1 MGGGERKTK
10 QRKHYHY
17 TTTATTFFSTAAW
30 SHNTT
35 TNALP
40 SRHHKPLPGQ
50 LSPALLLSSSSSS
63 ASPFPLFCKITVKSE
78 LIQSSLFT
86 WAVESFLYCF
96 LGQTNSSPDQNG
108 RVGSDTV
115 QKKKE
120 MENTFGLTSAQ
131 HLFWA
136 GVSPTPLGRP
146 RPNSYGLISTWP
158 GWAQLIYLGQPIPLY
173 IYNIIILYTLNKQT
187 TTKIQKSLFFFIFS

>member
-1 MGGGERKTK
+1 VSSWE
-10 QRKHYHY
+10 
-17 TTTATTFFSTAAW
+17 FS
-30 SHNTT
+30 
-35 TNALP
+35 LLF
-40 SRHHKPLPGQ
+40 SRPNQFQPRPKWP
-50 LSPALLLSSSSSS
+50 
-63 ASPFPLFCKITVKSE
+63 
-78 LIQSSLFT
+78 
-86 WAVESFLYCF
+86 
-96 LGQTNSSPDQNG
+96 G
-108 RVGSDTV
+108 RVWHSP
-115 QKKKE
+115 KKKE

-187 TTKIQKSLFFFIFS
+187 TTKIQKSLLFFIFS

>member
-1 MGGGERKTK
+1 MGGGKRKTK

-35 TNALP
+35 TNAPP

-115 QKKKE
+115 QKKKK
-120 MENTFGLTSAQ
+120 
-131 HLFWA
+131 WKI
-136 GVSPTPLGRP
+136 PLGWPQPNTCFGPVLAQLLWADHVPILMGWSRP
-146 RPNSYGLISTWP
+146 GQDGLNSYTWANP
-158 GWAQLIYLGQPIPLY
+158 SHY
-173 IYNIIILYTLNKQT
+173 IFII
-187 TTKIQKSLFFFIFS
+187 